1 MNSSWPFFW
10 YHFFSFFSIGFK
22 IDRDFWRACNQQ
34 QLQVRGDLSEI
45 RSGMGLM
52 VALCTCTHP
61 SYHCDGWPIGESIQ
75 CIVIFHFLKGA
86 NYARLPS
93 VLIMAFSQAQS
104 PWLSSA
110 LTLIS
115 RAITALLFTLP
126 GREEELLN
134 SFLRALVPP
143 DSDLRNPDPSQ
154 WSFRYIIEQIVNEVT
169 LISRGLP
176 ACALC
181 PSPQGVWVCVY
192 IDILQMKRFWAFPF
206 FSEGN
211 LSQYPY
217 LHCFYSLSFSMFAL
231 PFCTLTMDD
240 QMSTAKSI
248 WKQFFSKANQ
258 IPFSCWCQTRVANNC
273 PILINFYL
281 QRWKAISK
289 KSLILFYCKSKLMI
303 SNNKNNNTFNL

>member
-22 IDRDFWRACNQQ
+22 IDCDFWRACNQQ
-34 QLQVRGDLSEI
+34 QLQVWGDLSEI
-45 RSGMGLM
+45 RSGTWLM

-143 DSDLRNPDPSQ
+143 DSDLRDPDPSQ
-154 WSFRYIIEQIVNEVT
+154 WSFKYIIEQIVNEVT
-169 LISRGLP
+169 LKEDSQHAP
-176 ACALC
+176 SAL
-181 PSPQGVWVCVY
+181 QRRVCVCVC
-192 IDILQMKRFWAFPF
+192 IDILQVKRFWRFPSI
-206 FSEGN
+206 SEVN
-211 LSQYPY
+211 LSQYPN
-217 LHCFYSLSFSMFAL
+217 LHCFHSLSFSMFAL
-231 PFCTLTMDD
+231 PFCTQTIDD
-240 QMSTAKSI
+240 QMSTTKSI
-248 WKQFFSKANQ
+248 WKQFFSEADQ
-258 IPFSCWCQTRVANNC
+258 TPFSCWCQTRVANNC

-289 KSLILFYCKSKLMI
+289 K
-303 SNNKNNNTFNL
+303 NL